1 MYNVHTQVHIYYVC
15 NCNLEISTA
24 PIKAKSQEPA
34 YSQALIQNKINRQ
47 GRVRQADSQ
56 MAIVSGE
63 WS

>member
-1 MYNVHTQVHIYYVC
+1 V
-15 NCNLEISTA
+15 ISTA

-47 GRVRQADSQ
+47 QVRSRESGRQADSQ
-56 MAIVSGE
+56 MAMVDGV